1 MNLNNSKDLKNKTEN
16 QNIEKPFALHI
27 QGGNMKRRIFCT
39 VFAAFFAFSLYA
51 GDSAVLVDNGF
62 SDNGKYY
69 IFGQYGKTDKK
80 FQGWAEIFIVDV
92 AANDYVDNGV
102 FNTKPSAVT
111 ADKSGK
117 EVYEALAGRSYFETR
132 KYNCSPANPDRILY
146 IRENEDKLGVDEI
159 VFKDFISSVS
169 PGQGV
174 YSVKLIPSVKGT
186 GLDSSSSFYI
196 ELKKKD
202 ASGKTLAYQKIGSPN
217 IVRKGVTNY
226 KIERIVC
233 DKTGHN
239 LVFIVEKTV
248 EDKTGVNIRYMIET
262 AVLGNSF
269 FENYGMQKSLSSYD
283 AK

>member
-1 MNLNNSKDLKNKTEN
+1 
-16 QNIEKPFALHI
+16 
-27 QGGNMKRRIFCT
+27 MKRRIFCT
-39 VFAAFFAFSLYA
+39 AFAAFFAFALYA

-62 SDNGKYY
+62 SEDGKYY

-92 AANDYVDNGV
+92 AANDYVDKGV
-102 FNTKPSAVT
+102 FRTKPSAVT

-117 EVYEALAGRSYFETR
+117 DVYEALAGKSYFETR

-146 IRENEDKLGVDEI
+146 IRENEDKLGADEI
-159 VFKDFISSVS
+159 VFQDFISSVS
-169 PGQGV
+169 RDQAV
-174 YSVKLIPSVKGT
+174 YSVKLIPTVNGKG
-186 GLDSSSSFYI
+186 LESSSSFYI
-196 ELKKKD
+196 ELRKKD
-202 ASGKTLAYQKIGSPN
+202 ANGKTAAYQKIGSPN
-217 IVRKGVTNY
+217 IVRKGVTGY

-239 LVFIVEKTV
+239 LVFMVEKTV

-262 AVLGNSF
+262 AVLADSF
-269 FENYGMQKSLSSYD
+269 FESYGTSALSSH